1 MPEAWSVVRVV
12 GFVSGSA
19 LLLSMVTGCVGKE
32 PTVGQGPPGDVGS
45 EGPAGPMGAT
55 GPAGADGVQG
65 PMGPQGPEGP
75 AGPPGP
81 AGTAADGGTTSS
93 GAWVTIFDTKYN
105 GNGVLTIPIATAGF
119 TVRILFT
126 GTATP
131 YSGASE
137 WYARTSARGATGYTS
152 YLNAEGATTLTNN
165 PPVQPGFILAK
176 TADTSPGPI
185 VSFDYLLTEQ
195 AADGGTNGAVGYGQ
209 GTASTGSGPMIFRT
223 GGQSL
228 YAGNSTSI
236 TVQFWNTSNVT
247 GHFVVLQ
254 LM

>member
-1 MPEAWSVVRVV
+1 MPEVRSVGRFV
-12 GFVSGSA
+12 GFVSGSL
-19 LLLSMVTGCVGKE
+19 LLLSIGTGCVGKE
-32 PTVGQGPPGDVGS
+32 PSVGQGPPGEVGP
-45 EGPAGPMGAT
+45 EGPAGPVGPMGAT
-55 GPAGADGVQG
+55 GPAGADG
-65 PMGPQGPEGP
+65 PQGLVGPAGP

-81 AGTAADGGTTSS
+81 AGTVSDAGASA
-93 GAWVTIFDTKYN
+93 GAWVNIFDTNYK

-126 GTATP
+126 GTVTP
-131 YSGASE
+131 YSGPSE
-137 WYARTSARGATGYTS
+137 WYARTSAGGATGYKS
-152 YLNAEGATTLTNN
+152 YLNAEGATTLTND
-165 PPVQPGFILAK
+165 PPVQSGLILAK
-176 TADTSPGPI
+176 TADTNVGPL

-195 AADGGTNGAVGYGQ
+195 PADGGATGAVGYGQ
-209 GTASTGSGPMIFRT
+209 GTASTGTGPMIFRT